1 MKKYI
6 ALFTAAVIA
15 AALTGCSSDQ
25 RAEDGNKPQNIG
37 TAAEDTKSVNP
48 ILSNDPVT
56 PADNNKEMGV
66 FDGEEVDEDINDEI
80 AGDPS
85 AAGDED
91 DDSFDEIAIYDP
103 SAAGDEDDDGF
114 DEIAP
119 SSADD
124 GEDFTGDEN
133 AVLGGETVQIP
144 NPLIEYKT
152 LADAEAAA
160 GFDFAVPDE
169 IDGNAP
175 TSYIVI
181 NGSGI
186 IEVTYGD
193 NTISLRKAAGSGD
206 ISGDCNSYTEIGAG
220 VGDVSVTLRENDE
233 KVFSAIWEND
243 GYTYALYSADGISEN
258 TATTAIAAAK

>member
-15 AALTGCSSDQ
+15 AALTGCTSDNKNPDS
-25 RAEDGNKPQNIG
+25 AANGGNLG
-37 TAAEDTKSVNP
+37 AAPAASA
-48 ILSNDPVT
+48 DPVNT
-56 PADNNKEMGV
+56 TDNN
-66 FDGEEVDEDINDEI
+66 GEIGILGGEDISDSGEINDEI
-80 AGDPS
+80 AINDPS
-85 AAGDED
+85 AGD
-91 DDSFDEIAIYDP
+91 DEG
-103 SAAGDEDDDGF
+103 AA
-114 DEIAP
+114 
-119 SSADD
+119 S
-124 GEDFTGDEN
+124 
-133 AVLGGETVQIP
+133 GGETVQIP
-144 NPLIEYKT
+144 NPLVEYST

-175 TSYIVI
+175 TSYIFI

>member
-15 AALTGCSSDQ
+15 AALTGCTSDN
-25 RAEDGNKPQNIG
+25 AKDIEG
-37 TAAEDTKSVNP
+37 TAGDDIKNVNP
-48 ILSNDPVT
+48 VTSDEPVRPT
-56 PADNNKEMGV
+56 DNNGEMGI
-66 FDGEEVDEDINDEI
+66 FG
-80 AGDPS
+80 
-85 AAGDED
+85 
-91 DDSFDEIAIYDP
+91 
-103 SAAGDEDDDGF
+103 
-114 DEIAP
+114 
-119 SSADD
+119 

-169 IDGNAP
+169 IDGNKP
-175 TSYIVI
+175 TSYVVI
-181 NGSGI
+181 DGSGI

-193 NTISLRKAAGSGD
+193 NAVSLRKAAGSGD

-258 TATTAIAAAK
+258 TATTAISAAK

>member
-6 ALFTAAVIA
+6 ALFTAAVIT
-15 AALTGCSSDQ
+15 AALTGCTSDNKNS
-25 RAEDGNKPQNIG
+25 DG
-37 TAAEDTKSVNP
+37 AATGGNLDAAPAGSA
-48 ILSNDPVT
+48 DPVNT
-56 PADNNKEMGV
+56 TDNNGEIGILGV
-66 FDGEEVDEDINDEI
+66 EDIFDIEESNDEI
-80 AGDPS
+80 AINDPS
-85 AAGDED
+85 AGD
-91 DDSFDEIAIYDP
+91 DEG
-103 SAAGDEDDDGF
+103 AA
-114 DEIAP
+114 
-119 SSADD
+119 
-124 GEDFTGDEN
+124 
-133 AVLGGETVQIP
+133 LGGETVQIP
-144 NPLIEYKT
+144 NPLVEYST

-193 NTISLRKAAGSGD
+193 NAISLRKAAGSGD

-258 TATTAIAAAK
+258 TATTAISAAK

>member
-15 AALTGCSSDQ
+15 AALTGCTSDN
-25 RAEDGNKPQNIG
+25 RNSDSAATGGNLD
-37 TAAEDTKSVNP
+37 AAPAGSADTVRP
-48 ILSNDPVT
+48 TD
-56 PADNNKEMGV
+56 DNGEMGI
-66 FDGEEVDEDINDEI
+66 FGGEDISDSEEI
-80 AGDPS
+80 N
-85 AAGDED
+85 
-91 DDSFDEIAIYDP
+91 DEIAIYDT
-103 SAAGDEDDDGF
+103 
-114 DEIAP
+114 
-119 SSADD
+119 SADD
-124 GEDFTGDEN
+124 DSAADGEEVTDDDDEG
-133 AVLGGETVQIP
+133 AASDGETVQIP
-144 NPLIEYKT
+144 NPLIEYDA

-169 IDGNAP
+169 IDGNVP

-186 IEVTYGD
+186 IEVIYGD

-206 ISGDCNSYTEIGAG
+206 ISGDYNSYTEVGAG
-220 VGDVSVTLRENDE
+220 VDDISVTLRENDE
-233 KVFSAIWEND
+233 KVISAIWEND

>member
-15 AALTGCSSDQ
+15 AALTGCTSDN
-25 RAEDGNKPQNIG
+25 AKDIEG
-37 TAAEDTKSVNP
+37 TAGEDIKSV
-48 ILSNDPVT
+48 SHVTSDEPVIPT
-56 PADNNKEMGV
+56 DNN
-66 FDGEEVDEDINDEI
+66 GEED
-80 AGDPS
+80 
-85 AAGDED
+85 
-91 DDSFDEIAIYDP
+91 
-103 SAAGDEDDDGF
+103 
-114 DEIAP
+114 
-119 SSADD
+119 
-124 GEDFTGDEN
+124 

-144 NPLIEYKT
+144 NPLVEYST

-258 TATTAIAAAK
+258 TATTAISAAK